1 LVLIRNL
8 YRQELGREEKAMKRW
23 MAAGALLAL
32 TAAAATATEGPTV
45 AMGQTLFESTA
56 LGSNGKSCASCHPA
70 GKGLAEIAAFDDP
83 MLKEMINFCIRDA
96 LKGKMFAP
104 ESQELDS
111 MLLYLRTL
119 PKK

>member
-1 LVLIRNL
+1 
-8 YRQELGREEKAMKRW
+8 
-23 MAAGALLAL
+23 MAASALLAV
-32 TAAAATATEGPTV
+32 TAAAAVATEGPTV
-45 AMGQTLFESTA
+45 AMGQTLFESTT

-70 GKGLAEIAAFDDP
+70 GKGLAEIDAYDDP

-96 LKGKMFAP
+96 LKGKMFAL

-119 PKK
+119 PPK

>member
-1 LVLIRNL
+1 MR
-8 YRQELGREEKAMKRW
+8 RW
-23 MAAGALLAL
+23 MAAGVLLAV
-32 TAAAATATEGPTV
+32 TAAAALATEGPTV

-56 LGSNGKSCASCHPA
+56 LGSNGKSCASCHPG
-70 GKGLAEIAAFDDP
+70 GKGLAEIGAYDDP

-96 LKGKMFAP
+96 LKGKMLAL

-119 PKK
+119 SQK

>member
-1 LVLIRNL
+1 MR
-8 YRQELGREEKAMKRW
+8 RW
-23 MAAGALLAL
+23 MAAGVLLAV
-32 TAAAATATEGPTV
+32 TAAAALATEGPTV

-56 LGSNGKSCASCHPA
+56 LGSNGKSCASCHPG
-70 GKGLAEIAAFDDP
+70 GKGLAEVGAYDDP

-96 LKGKMFAP
+96 LKGRMLAL

-119 PKK
+119 PPK